1 MTSKT
6 GIIIF
11 IIIAIV
17 AWNAAAWVFGAFFF
31 GVLILI
37 GFIGL
42 IESIPPLKWFL
53 SRVSRTFDVVVFIAS
68 IIAMSMFGLNISA
81 GLTVA
86 GLGYTLIYAPHLRAQ
101 INSSKV
107 DAYIKRV
114 EKLARTRPR
123 LNRTGKIRK
132 PKN

>member
-6 GIIIF
+6 GIILF
-11 IIIAIV
+11 VIIAVV

-31 GVLILI
+31 GCLILL

-42 IESIPPLKWFL
+42 IESIAPLKWFL
-53 SRVSRTFDVVVFIAS
+53 SRVSKTFDVVLFIAS

-86 GLGYTLIYAPHLRAQ
+86 GLGYTLIYAPHLRSQ
-101 INSSKV
+101 VNSTKV
-107 DAYIKRV
+107 DEYIKRTK
-114 EKLARTRPR
+114 KLAKSKPR
-123 LNRTGKIRK
+123 LNRTGFTKK
-132 PKN
+132 KD